1 METVHGR
8 PGKDWGAKL
17 RVSAGVATVCWSRL
31 SSPLQPLQCFCNQN
45 TSLNATSLPPHVQS
59 SALSPQNEIIGTTP
73 CVGTRDKG
81 HLWAGGY
88 MMGELSDT
96 LSNQPAWTPHLY
108 RVWEAHRLAF
118 LIVLQPHVVFKV
130 SLLPGIEGYFRASRT
145 GFCPKF

>member
-1 METVHGR
+1 
-8 PGKDWGAKL
+8 
-17 RVSAGVATVCWSRL
+17 
-31 SSPLQPLQCFCNQN
+31 
-45 TSLNATSLPPHVQS
+45 
-59 SALSPQNEIIGTTP
+59 
-73 CVGTRDKG
+73 
-81 HLWAGGY
+81 